1 MSIQTFAKNTFFF
14 KCKNIFSL
22 SLQVIKR
29 EFTFSRP
36 KVFFRYYNE
45 FTHPSFKRF
54 YQKPPV
60 QWSNAYSY
68 KLAHWINYPAWIN
81 HKPFILEINDHPLS
95 AVSYTNRAIYEP
107 ADMLNHIQDAKDVY
121 MHDSCKKILVPDS
134 GIEEIFKRYFGE
146 SFNKKISLV
155 KCPGCIPKFTNIS
168 QIENVKYGVACLASD
183 YELKG
188 VDLVLKAWASIH
200 NKKEWKLYLA
210 CPNIPQ
216 NIQKEIEKHT
226 SIVLINKAPLGEG
239 EKKQILGNCS
249 ITVAPTHLHGG
260 ANIIEGMEYGHVIL
274 YFETH
279 SSSYEDMGLK
289 ILVPYH
295 FYDPKYY
302 GIRWKT
308 IEDFKCILRIDK
320 RDAYFESVSHDLA
333 ANLTSL
339 MEDSDK
345 LLMMRK
351 RTMHSAIGSH
361 SLKQRNKELQ
371 VIYRELVYEN
381 QMDL

>member
-14 KCKNIFSL
+14 KCKNIYSL
-22 SLQVIKR
+22 LLQVIKR
-29 EFTFSRP
+29 ELSFDRP
-36 KVFFRYYNE
+36 KVFFRYHNE

-60 QWSNAYSY
+60 QWCNAYSY

-95 AVSYTNRAIYEP
+95 AVSYMNRAIFEP
-107 ADMLNHIQDAKDVY
+107 VDMLNHIQDAKDVY
-121 MHDSCKKILVPDS
+121 MHDLCKKILVPDL
-134 GIEEIFKRYFGE
+134 GIKVLFRRYFGE
-146 SFNKKISLV
+146 SFNKKVYLV
-155 KCPGCIPKFTNIS
+155 KCPGCIPKYTDFS
-168 QIENVKYGVACLASD
+168 QIENEKYGVACFASD

-188 VDLVLKAWASIH
+188 VDLVLKAWASIN
-200 NKKEWKLYLA
+200 NKKRWRLYLA
-210 CPNIPQ
+210 CPNIPP
-216 NIQKEIEKHT
+216 NMLKEIEKQA
-226 SIVLINKAPLGEG
+226 SIVLINKAPLSED
-239 EKKQILGNCS
+239 EKKQILSNCS

-260 ANIIEGMEYGHVIL
+260 ANIIEGMEYGHAIL

-279 SSSYEDMGLK
+279 SSSYADLGQK

-302 GIRWKT
+302 GVRWKT
-308 IEDFKCILRIDK
+308 IEDFKCALRLDK
-320 RDAYFESVSHDLA
+320 RDEYFECVSIDLA
-333 ANLTSL
+333 ANLIDL
-339 MEDSDK
+339 MEDSEK

-351 RTMHSAIGSH
+351 RTMYSAVGSH

-371 VIYRELVYEN
+371 AIYHELAYKKP
-381 QMDL
+381 D